1 MATLKLSA
9 PVVAPITLTSPTGWY
24 KTRQGLK
31 DQMVQTWAKYGKWFK
46 YYAET
51 SRVPAEVLFAFTM
64 VESNGNPLAGGSSS
78 PTQGL
83 MQWNR
88 TFAAGTGNPDF
99 ALTKEFN
106 QGRLTQAE
114 KDKLASFGIKFDAK
128 GNTRSLTQKDL
139 QNPELNILIGSIIL
153 GQYID
158 KTWGTD
164 PDGNIR
170 MDRVISLYN
179 WGPKGFKNNAIA
191 TKNLQQILV
200 SIPSTTKAYIEK
212 MLGKNGALDIA
223 INDKIIS

>member
-1 MATLKLSA
+1 MATLTLYA
-9 PVVAPITLTSPTGWY
+9 PVVSPVTLNSPTSWY

-31 DQMVQTWAKYGKWFK
+31 DQMVKTWAKYGKWFK

-51 SRVPAEVLFAFTM
+51 SKVPAEILLAFTM
-64 VESNGNPLAGGSSS
+64 VESGGNPLAGGSSS
-78 PTQGL
+78 NTQGL

-88 TFAAGTGNPDF
+88 LYAGGTGNTDF
-99 ALTKEFN
+99 VLTREFN
-106 QGRLTQAE
+106 KGRLTQAE

-128 GNTRSLTQKDL
+128 GNTRAITQADL

-158 KTWGTD
+158 ETWGKD
-164 PDGNIR
+164 PDGKIR
-170 MDRVISLYN
+170 MDRIIAKYN
-179 WGPKGFKNNAIA
+179 WGIGGFKKNGLA
-191 TKNLQQILV
+191 TKDLQGVLANV
-200 SIPSTTKAYIEK
+200 PSTTKTYIEK

>member
-1 MATLKLSA
+1 MATLKLTA
-9 PVVAPITLTSPTGWY
+9 PVVAPVTLTSPTGWY
-24 KTRQGLK
+24 KTREGLK
-31 DQMVQTWAKYGKWFK
+31 KQMIETWAKYGKWFK

-88 TFAAGTGNPDF
+88 NYASGTGDPTF
-99 ALTKEFN
+99 TLTKEFK

-114 KDKLASFGIKFDAK
+114 KDKLASFGIKFDAQ
-128 GNTRSLTQKDL
+128 GNSRKLTQADL
-139 QNPELNILIGSIIL
+139 QNPELNILIGSITL

-158 KTWGTD
+158 KEWGKD
-164 PDGNIR
+164 AEGNIR

-179 WGPKGFKNNAIA
+179 WGPVGFKNNAIA
-191 TKNLQQILV
+191 TKTLPQILV

>member
-114 KDKLASFGIKFDAK
+114 KDKLASFGIKFDSK
-128 GNTRSLTQKDL
+128 GNTRAITQKDL

-158 KTWGTD
+158 KPWGTD

-191 TKNLQQILV
+191 TKNLQQILI
-200 SIPSTTKAYIEK
+200 SIPATTKAYIEK

-223 INDKIIS
+223 MNDKIIS